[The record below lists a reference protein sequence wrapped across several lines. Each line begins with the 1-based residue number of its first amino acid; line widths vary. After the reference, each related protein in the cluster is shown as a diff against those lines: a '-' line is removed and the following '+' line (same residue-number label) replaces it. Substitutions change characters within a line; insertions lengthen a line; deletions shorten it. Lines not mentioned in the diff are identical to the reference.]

1 MKYHFTLTRMGIIK
15 KTDSH
20 NCQQRCGETGTL
32 IHCQW
37 GYKMVQSFWKT
48 LAVLQTV
55 KYGYHMTQQFLSQVY
70 TQKNRKHIHEK
81 LLHECSQHLYNS
93 QEPETMQMSIT
104 CEWINKMYNHT
115 KQDFNKEKAGGGRCE
130 EVDGNSVLSIQFF
143 CKPKIAPK
151 KVHLKLWYSYT
162 MGYY

>member
-1 MKYHFTLTRMGIIK
+1 
-15 KTDSH
+15 
-20 NCQQRCGETGTL
+20 
-32 IHCQW
+32 
-37 GYKMVQSFWKT
+37 
-48 LAVLQTV
+48 
-55 KYGYHMTQQFLSQVY
+55 
-70 TQKNRKHIHEK
+70 
-81 LLHECSQHLYNS
+81 
-93 QEPETMQMSIT
+93 MSIT

-162 MGYY
+162 MGYYWATKMSEILMHATLMNCETLC